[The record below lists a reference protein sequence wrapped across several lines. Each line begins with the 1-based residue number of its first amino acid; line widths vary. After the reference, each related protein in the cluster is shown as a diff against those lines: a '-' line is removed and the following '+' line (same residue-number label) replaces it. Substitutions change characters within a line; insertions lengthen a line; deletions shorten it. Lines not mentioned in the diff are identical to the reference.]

1 MKTNQVL
8 TRRMGD
14 FAVLQRTVDGMFNA
28 TILLKQWNEISGQ
41 KKALG
46 HYFENSSTIEFIEA
60 IEKEESF
67 THRNSVY
74 VKSKASRGENAGTW
88 MSPLLFID
96 FAMWLNPAFKVKV
109 LKFVYDELIK
119 IRHEAGDTYRIMSSA
134 VAKLVPASE
143 LKIRI
148 PEIARG
154 INYIVYNQHL
164 PEIRNKQADEV
175 KTRKL
180 NEVQKEIARLID
192 LGFITTYPQ
201 LRTHLRKLYNENQA
215 V

>member
-8 TRRMGD
+8 TRQMGH
-14 FAVLQRTVDGMFNA
+14 FSVLQRTSDGMFNA
-28 TILLKQWNEISGQ
+28 TALLKQWNNISGQ
-41 KKALG
+41 KKVLA

-60 IEKEESF
+60 IEKEENF
-67 THRNSVY
+67 KHRNSVY
-74 VKSKASRGENAGTW
+74 LKSRGRYSEGTW
-88 MSPLLFID
+88 MHPLLFID